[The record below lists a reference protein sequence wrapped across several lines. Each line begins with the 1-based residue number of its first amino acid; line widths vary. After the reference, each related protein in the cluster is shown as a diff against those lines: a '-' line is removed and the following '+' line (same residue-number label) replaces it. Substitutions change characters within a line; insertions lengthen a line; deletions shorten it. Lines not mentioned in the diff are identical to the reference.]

1 MNRQQGSRTNN
12 SEWTSHQRMCLTV
25 LQGEL
30 IWWLYSLLNMHHL
43 DVASSIFLFVSPIIT
58 MCALIGLPKSAW
70 RSFGL
75 VVVVMYIGAGALF
88 YAAICWIA
96 ADTPPRAYRNNQH
109 ELLRDGRCVDI
120 IFRGHDAKDGSFLV
134 QTSRHKGLLSV
145 TLKSRPLALAAEPD
159 LRILPSG
166 RAVLFVKSETGKEP
180 SQIGLDEFL
189 EGVAKL
195 PDYK

>member
-1 MNRQQGSRTNN
+1 MYRQRGSITNS
-12 SEWTSHQRMCLTV
+12 SEWTGHQRMCLTV

-43 DVASSIFLFVSPIIT
+43 DVASSIFLFVSPVIT
-58 MCALIGLPKSAW
+58 LCALTGLPKSAW
-70 RSFGL
+70 RSLGIVA
-75 VVVVMYIGAGALF
+75 VVLFIGAGALF

-96 ADTPPRAYRNNQH
+96 ADAPPRAYRNNQH

-120 IFRGHDAKDGSFLV
+120 IFRGHDATDGSFLV

-145 TLKSRPLALAAEPD
+145 TLKSKSLALAAEPD

-166 RAVLFVKSETGKEP
+166 RAVIFVKSESGKESLP
-180 SQIGLDEFL
+180 IGLDEFL
-189 EGVAKL
+189 EGVVNV